1 MSANV
6 YTITNLLVGKQ
17 YVSRTLRGEIISAEA
32 HPKPI
37 WYDGCETYL
46 VEIAPNSGSNNWGRK
61 TFRTVAVRK
70 EN

>member
-1 MSANV
+1 MTANV

-17 YVSRTLRGEIISAEA
+17 YVSRTMRGEIISAEA

-46 VEIAPNSGSNNWGRK
+46 VEIAPNSGFNNWGRK

>member
-1 MSANV
+1 MTANV
-6 YTITNLLVGKQ
+6 YNVQSLLVGTQ
-17 YVSRTLRGEIISAEA
+17 YISKTMRGEIISAEP
-32 HPKPI
+32 HPKAV

-46 VEIAPNSGSNNWGRK
+46 VEIAPNSGSNTWGRK

>member
-6 YTITNLLVGKQ
+6 YNVQALLVGKE
-17 YVSRTLRGEIISAEA
+17 YISKTMRGEIISAEP
-32 HPKPI
+32 HPKAV
-37 WYDGCETYL
+37 WYADCDTYL
-46 VEIAPNSGSNNWGRK
+46 VEIAPNSGSNTWGRK